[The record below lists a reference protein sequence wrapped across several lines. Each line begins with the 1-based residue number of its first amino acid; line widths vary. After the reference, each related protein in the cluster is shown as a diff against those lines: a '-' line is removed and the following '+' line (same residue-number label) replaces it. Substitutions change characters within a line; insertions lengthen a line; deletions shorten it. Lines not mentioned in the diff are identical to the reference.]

1 MNFGSLLK
9 AAPIIRSGLLFISGR
24 IALSLVLLLPL
35 SASMSA
41 EAGQVRLRII
51 GTISFPDGNPDTVP
65 QLGPDNMM
73 IQARVR
79 CGTGAWILTVIADD
93 DLRDGTATIP
103 ASAVTWQGWPSGR
116 WNNGNLSTTVP
127 FVVGSGSN
135 PTNSV
140 GLCRFYLD
148 NSWDYNVGS
157 YTTTA
162 TYTLSSP

>member
-1 MNFGSLLK
+1 MNFGSRLK
-9 AAPIIRSGLLFISGR
+9 AAPSNRSGLFFISGR
-24 IALSLVLLLPL
+24 IYLVLLLLLPL
-35 SASMSA
+35 LASTSAD
-41 EAGQVRLRII
+41 AGQIRLRIN
-51 GTISFPDGNPDTVP
+51 GTISFPDGNPATVP
-65 QLGPDNMM
+65 LIGPDNML

-79 CGTGAWILTVIADD
+79 CATGAWVLTVIADD
-93 DLRDGTATIP
+93 DLRDGVATIP
-103 ASAVTWQGWPSGR
+103 VSAISWQAWPSGR
-116 WNNGNLSTTVP
+116 WNSGSLSTTVP
-127 FVVGSGSN
+127 FVMGSGGN